1 MLGPLR
7 CCFGGGLWHSDCA
20 KLGSRLLLFGVSRV
34 MLALLFVDDGLLSFR
49 SGGGNMVPSSSGSN
63 GLLLWTVFPG
73 ASLSFTGRLWALALE
88 CSIAMLLALDGGCTV
103 GPSATQVLLS

>member
-49 SGGGNMVPSSSGSN
+49 SGGGGMAPSRGEKSE
-63 GLLLWTVFPG
+63 LLLWIIFPG

-88 CSIAMLLALDGGCTV
+88 CFIAMALALEGATGT
-103 GPSATQVLLS
+103 SATQDLLS